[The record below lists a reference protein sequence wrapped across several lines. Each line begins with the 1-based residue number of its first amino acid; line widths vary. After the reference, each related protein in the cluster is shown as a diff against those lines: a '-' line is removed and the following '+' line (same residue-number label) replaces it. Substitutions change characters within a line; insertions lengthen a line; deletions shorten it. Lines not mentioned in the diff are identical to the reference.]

1 MREIDFTSQFK
12 KDFRRESKSR
22 KIKNFQEVFEAIIDL
37 LVRDETL
44 PRRMRDHSLKGDYS
58 GIRECHIAPDLPLL
72 YFKSGENL
80 LTLVRM
86 GTHSELF

>member
-12 KDFRRESKSR
+12 RDFKREGKLRRVR
-22 KIKNFQEVFEAIIDL
+22 DFQQVFELIIDL
-37 LVRDETL
+37 LVQDKTL
-44 PRRMRDHSLKGDYS
+44 PLRMRDHSLKGDYV
-58 GIRECHIAPDLPLL
+58 GIRECHIAPDLLLL
-72 YFKSGENL
+72 YFKSGKNL

>member
-12 KDFRRESKSR
+12 KDFRREGKSR
-22 KIKNFQEVFEAIIDL
+22 RVRDFQQVFELIIDL
-37 LVRDETL
+37 LVQDKTL
-44 PRRMRDHSLKGDYS
+44 PLRMRDHLLKGDYV
-58 GIRECHIAPDLPLL
+58 GIRECHIAPDLLLL

>member
-12 KDFRRESKSR
+12 KDFRREGKSR
-22 KIKNFQEVFEAIIDL
+22 KIRNFQELFVEIIDL
-37 LVRDETL
+37 LVRDEIL

-58 GIRECHIAPDLPLL
+58 GIRECHIAPDLLML

-86 GTHSELF
+86 GSHAELF